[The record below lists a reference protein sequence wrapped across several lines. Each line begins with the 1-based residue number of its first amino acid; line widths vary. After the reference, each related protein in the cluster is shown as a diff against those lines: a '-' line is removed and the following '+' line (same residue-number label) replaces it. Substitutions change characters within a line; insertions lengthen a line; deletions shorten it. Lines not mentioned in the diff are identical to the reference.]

1 MPYLSWQTVVIGDPL
16 CAPFPRTAP
25 AQTSIEPAA
34 DQISELPAFFAAR
47 RVREIQTELRGA
59 QAAVVRLLLRAEG
72 RQARGDQAGYRQTLE
87 QVVASDPQLV
97 SALLSLASVYDQ
109 AGEHDKA
116 IERYRQVLTIEP
128 NQVGALNNLAYA
140 LAVHR
145 ATPGEALPLAQRAYT
160 ASNESPLVADTLGWV
175 FHLSG
180 DRMQALRYTQ
190 IAAAGVPRNGEVRY
204 HYAAALANAGDP
216 GRAAKELAAALELD
230 PALKTRRDVQAFQK
244 TLAGAGR

>member
-1 MPYLSWQTVVIGDPL
+1 M
-16 CAPFPRTAP
+16 
-25 AQTSIEPAA
+25 
-34 DQISELPAFFAAR
+34 
-47 RVREIQTELRGA
+47 
-59 QAAVVRLLLRAEG
+59 VRLLLRAEA
-72 RQARGDQAGYRQTLE
+72 RRARGDQAGYRQTLE

-97 SALLSLASVYDQ
+97 SALLALASVYEQ

-160 ASNESPLVADTLGWV
+160 ASNEAPLVADTLGWV

-230 PALKTRRDVQAFQK
+230 PALKTRREVQALQK